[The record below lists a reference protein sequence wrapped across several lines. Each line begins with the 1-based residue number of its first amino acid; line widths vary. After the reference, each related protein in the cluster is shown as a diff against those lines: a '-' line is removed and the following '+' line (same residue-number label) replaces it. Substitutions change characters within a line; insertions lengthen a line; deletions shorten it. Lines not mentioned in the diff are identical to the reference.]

1 MFGKPMCGGRVILS
15 AQRKGNMCVLK
26 IPVWFCNETD
36 TQRGRDREVEGGRE
50 GKGRRNVKLLHL
62 TQDGSSLS
70 LIHYTHSVDSAF

>member
-50 GKGRRNVKLLHL
+50 GGEGPQKCQTTSLDTRWIL
-62 TQDGSSLS
+62 SLS
-70 LIHYTHSVDSAF
+70 DSLYA